1 MHHFG
6 NMTMSFVNRPMA
18 TVANVRCRFDTSQPS
33 ARSLETRVLSF
44 LDGKTN
50 AEELLH
56 ALYDHVLDEPLPQSL
71 RTILKQA
78 QAR

>member
-1 MHHFG
+1 MHQFG
-6 NMTMSFVNRPMA
+6 NIIMSFVNRPMA
-18 TVANVRCRFDTSQPS
+18 AVANVRCRFETSQPS
-33 ARSLETRVLSF
+33 SRALERRVLSF

-71 RTILKQA
+71 RTILKQT

>member
-6 NMTMSFVNRPMA
+6 NTTMSFVNRPITA
-18 TVANVRCRFDTSQPS
+18 VANVRCRFETSQASP
-33 ARSLETRVLSF
+33 RSLEMRVLSF

-50 AEELLH
+50 AEDLLH

-78 QAR
+78 RVR